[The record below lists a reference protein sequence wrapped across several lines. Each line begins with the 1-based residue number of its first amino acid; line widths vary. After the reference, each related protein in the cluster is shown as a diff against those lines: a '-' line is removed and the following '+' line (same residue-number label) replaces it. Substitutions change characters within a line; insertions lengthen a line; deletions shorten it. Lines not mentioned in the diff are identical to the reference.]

1 MLQRLVVDYCSA
13 QLKNLPMEGDMIKH
27 FPQLNANEVI
37 WIVLGFGIAAYAVA
51 LVVQVLQ
58 SYSLI

>member
-1 MLQRLVVDYCSA
+1 
-13 QLKNLPMEGDMIKH
+13 MIKH